1 MAKYTI
7 NEIKEL
13 IAMGFTPAQIAQM
26 SAENNAPAKKT
37 AKTPTGKKAPEAKEL
52 VEFTK
57 ADGTKVMCTPKQ
69 AQAWEAYRNR
79 SNGKTLDE
87 VKAEYA
93 EARKNFVPSDALK
106 DALKAKPT
114 MTRKEAAELGF
125 IGTKDELKALKLE
138 LNVYGK

>member
-13 IAMGFTPAQIAQM
+13 IALGFTPAQIAQM
-26 SAENNAPAKKT
+26 NAENNAPAKGK
-37 AKTPTGKKAPEAKEL
+37 KPTGAKAPEAKEL

-57 ADGTKVMCTPKQ
+57 HDGTKVMCTPKQ
-69 AQAWEAYRNR
+69 AAAWEAYRNR

-87 VKAEYA
+87 VKAEWE
-93 EARKNFVPSDALK
+93 EAHKNFKPSKELK

-114 MTRKEAAELGF
+114 MTRKEAAALGF
-125 IGTKDELKALKLE
+125 IGTKDELKALKAKLK
-138 LNVYGK
+138 VYDK